1 MANTNTNNTNT
12 TYTRFC
18 SLCGAKFETVNKL
31 TRLCDHCKDEQ
42 KKRIA
47 MKQKEYT
54 KKRAK
59 ELNLTTIIINRD
71 IRDKIK
77 ALAEKNSINMTDM
90 IAKIVNTYDTI
101 TNKDNIIEIDKKI
114 TAKKTTTTK
123 RKSKI
128 VSA

>member
-1 MANTNTNNTNT
+1 MKNNTTTNNNATLV
-12 TYTRFC
+12 RFC
-18 SLCGAKFETVNKL
+18 HLCGKKFETTNKL
-31 TRLCDHCKDEQ
+31 ARLCDDCKATQ
-42 KKRIA
+42 KKRVA
-47 MKQKEYT
+47 EKQKEYA
-54 KKRAK
+54 KKRTK

-71 IRDKIK
+71 IRNKIK

-101 TNKDNIIEIDKKI
+101 TSKDNIIEIDKKI